1 MTGSRKQKRQNGI
14 LSALDN
20 NPTLRVS
27 ELAEDLNVS
36 TETIR
41 RDLAELDKAGR
52 ISRTYGGAVRS
63 QMSEPHLNERINH
76 FPRERQAIA
85 HLALEMVQDCNAIF
99 IGGGA
104 TTLHFARLLRHT
116 DQPLSVITP
125 AFHIARELS
134 ENPRLQVMC
143 LPGIFDGSEGLV
155 TGGETLAAIEKF
167 RTPVAVMGASG
178 IDESGISEAML
189 NAAEIYA
196 AIIAASDKTYILADH
211 SKFSHRAL
219 RLISRWNEGIHL
231 VTNTRPAKDL
241 AGVIEQQGGTIHDAG
256 DYAPY
261 QLSR

>member
-14 LSALDN
+14 LSALDK

-27 ELAEDLNVS
+27 GLAEDLNVS

-52 ISRTYGGAVRS
+52 INRTYGGAVRS

-85 HLALEMVQDCNAIF
+85 QLALEMVHNCDAIF

-116 DQPLSVITP
+116 DRPLSVITP

-134 ENPRLQVMC
+134 GNPKLQVMC
-143 LPGIFDGSEGLV
+143 LPGVFDGSEGLV
-155 TGGETLAAIEKF
+155 TGGETLTAIEKY
-167 RTPVAVMGASG
+167 RAPMAVMGASG
-178 IDESGISEAML
+178 IDETGISEAML

-196 AIIAASDKTYILADH
+196 AIIAVSDKTCILADQ
-211 SKFSHRAL
+211 SKFNRRAL
-219 RLISRWNEGIHL
+219 KLISHWHEGVHL
-231 VTNTRPAKDL
+231 VTNTRPEEEL
-241 AGVIEQQGGTIHDAG
+241 AGVIEQQGGAIHDAG
-256 DYAPY
+256 K
-261 QLSR
+261 L